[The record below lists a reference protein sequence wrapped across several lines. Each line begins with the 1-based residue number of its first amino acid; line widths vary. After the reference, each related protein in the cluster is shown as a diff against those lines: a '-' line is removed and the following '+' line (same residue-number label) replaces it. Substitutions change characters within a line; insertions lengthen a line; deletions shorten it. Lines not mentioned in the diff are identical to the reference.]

1 MVSVMWDLT
10 LTVPFGV
17 CERCYGYDTILS
29 CWLHRNPAW
38 SRRCRWHWLRSAP
51 PQPTTLAEAKRRTN
65 PCSCSKAVD
74 TVQCF
79 TVADFCLQGFFTS
92 LSARGGEK
100 QKGAQK
106 LRTTWALWLPSVDC
120 TSSHHTRE
128 VSASCSC
135 LHFNYFKQYNQ
146 QKQQTLDVLGCQ
158 RSCEPAGDIARTRCK
173 LSRIT
178 WTACTEWRS
187 WTTQM
192 QSQTIYIHF
201 AILCQFSLE
210 RIYGALCSCWV
221 YGSTSISP
229 HAGLWHALFHV
240 PWT

>member
-1 MVSVMWDLT
+1 MWDLT

-17 CERCYGYDTILS
+17 CERCYDYDTILS

-65 PCSCSKAVD
+65 PCSCSKTVD

-92 LSARGGEK
+92 LSARGAK
-100 QKGAQK
+100 S
-106 LRTTWALWLPSVDC
+106 R
-120 TSSHHTRE
+120 RE
-128 VSASCSC
+128 LKNCSRCQVSIVHPATMPGKFRH
-135 LHFNYFKQYNQ
+135 LVPVFNYFKQYNQ
-146 QKQQTLDVLGCQ
+146 QKQQTLEVLGCR

-192 QSQTIYIHF
+192 QSQTIYTLPYF
-201 AILCQFSLE
+201 ANLVW
-210 RIYGALCSCWV
+210 R
-221 YGSTSISP
+221 GSMVHCA
-229 HAGLWHALFHV
+229 HAEYMA
-240 PWT
+240 PQA